1 MGVKIA
7 VFASGTGTNADAIIR
22 FFKADEAADV
32 TLVVSSKHGAGVLD
46 VADGHGVV
54 SVVVD
59 KDVMA
64 DEEVLLALLEAYE
77 IDFIV
82 LAGWLRLIPP
92 FLVRAFNGRMLNIHP
107 ALLPKFGGKGMWG
120 HHVHEAVKAAGEKV
134 SGITIHQVSEAYDE
148 GAIVAQFET
157 SVEANDSASDIEAK
171 VRALELKH
179 FPVVIKKII
188 LASMGY

>member
-22 FFKADEAADV
+22 FFKADEVADV

-171 VRALELKH
+171 VKALELKH
-179 FPVVIKKII
+179 FPVVIKKFI

>member
-22 FFKADEAADV
+22 FFKADEVADV

-179 FPVVIKKII
+179 FPVVIKKFI
-188 LASMGY
+188 LASMG